1 MTYPYRLVI
10 TRPGNLFPVVIDR
23 EISLEQR
30 DRILETLDDEGNAY
44 LEAGTNEARQDI
56 AQLTHGTY
64 DPDDDSTKTP
74 ERGYP

>member
-30 DRILETLDDEGNAY
+30 DLILETLDDEGNAY

>member
-10 TRPGNLFPVVIDR
+10 TRPGNLFPVVFDR

-30 DRILETLDDEGNAY
+30 DLILETLDDEGNAY

-56 AQLTHGTY
+56 NRYFGPFGQ
-64 DPDDDSTKTP
+64 P
-74 ERGYP
+74 EEKR